1 MFSSGAGAAN
11 DRRAMIQRRRDMERR
26 KQQQRA
32 LGTSVQ
38 PTIKTA
44 VKPLGMSL
52 KFVNTTS
59 SWTPYIYYKVI
70 LYFF

>member
-1 MFSSGAGAAN
+1 
-11 DRRAMIQRRRDMERR
+11 MIQRRRDMERR

-32 LGTSVQ
+32 LGTSIQ
-38 PTIKTA
+38 PTIKSA

-59 SWTPYIYYKVI
+59 SWTPYFTFFLI
-70 LYFF
+70 LYFI